1 LNSKPEEN
9 PNIKDQ
15 SQSEED
21 NVKHTKKEGKSNGR
35 DPSTKTSKK
44 VQPTSAAKDCDKK
57 KVKLVQSPAMKQLLI
72 HEQPRVLTLHLKRW
86 SGLNKI
92 GKFVQFPMELD
103 LTGYCTERKDECKQ
117 YGYRLY
123 GVVVHGGGM
132 GGGHYT
138 AFVRKRLTD
147 GGDDVNIKSDEHP
160 DPNVMTSSSSIVSKW
175 FYFSDTHFHEA
186 STHEVLSAEA
196 YILFYERHE
205 K

>member
-1 LNSKPEEN
+1 VKNSKN
-9 PNIKDQ
+9 
-15 SQSEED
+15 
-21 NVKHTKKEGKSNGR
+21 EGKSNAKN
-35 DPSTKTSKK
+35 PSTKKIQS
-44 VQPTSAAKDCDKK
+44 PPNAAKDNGKK
-57 KVKLVQSPAMKQLLI
+57 KMKLIQSPAMKQLLI

-103 LTGYCTERKDECKQ
+103 LNGYCTERKDESKQ

-147 GGDDVNIKSDEHP
+147 GGDDVNIKSEHL